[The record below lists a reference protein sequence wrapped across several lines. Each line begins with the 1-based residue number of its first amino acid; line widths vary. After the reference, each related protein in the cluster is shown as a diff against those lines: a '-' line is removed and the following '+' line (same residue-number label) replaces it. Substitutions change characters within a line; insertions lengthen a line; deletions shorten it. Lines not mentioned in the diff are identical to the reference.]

1 MTVRKT
7 NNGWLSDSRPNGE
20 HGKRYR
26 KTFETKREALEYE
39 AWLKANVTQA
49 PEWQPQKR
57 DGRRLADLIDI
68 WYSQHGAHLTSG
80 EDTYSRLKNLCA
92 AIGNPFASKVSADL
106 FAEYRSTRIAAGI
119 SASNM
124 NREKNYLQAMFNELT
139 RLDIWKGPNPL
150 EKVRPLKVAEREL
163 SYLTLD
169 QVDELLAEL
178 KAARNEHVYLISQV
192 CLATGARWSEAES
205 LRRSQVR
212 NGIIQFALTKSKK
225 VRAVPIDSQLE
236 ADLDAHYEKHAEQ
249 LGDER
254 FFAYAYSAFISGLNR
269 TGISLP
275 DGQAAHVMRHTFASH
290 FMMNGGN
297 ILALQKILG
306 HSSLQMTMRYAHLS
320 PDHLAEA
327 RALNPLSNWRKL
339 DKNWTLDAIAETTEG

>member
-7 NNGWLSDSRPNGE
+7 DKGWLSDSRPDGE

-39 AWLKANVTQA
+39 AWLKTNVTQA

-57 DGRRLADLIDI
+57 DNRRLGDLIDI
-68 WYSQHGAHLTSG
+68 WYSQHGMHLASG
-80 EDTYSRLKNLCA
+80 KDTYSRLKNLCA
-92 AIGNPFASKVSADL
+92 AIGNPFAAKVSGEL
-106 FAEYRSTRIAAGI
+106 FAEYRSTRIATGI

-124 NREKNYLQAMFNELT
+124 NREKNYLQAMFNELI
-139 RLDIWKGPNPL
+139 RLGIWTGANPL
-150 EKVRPLKVAEREL
+150 EKVRLLKVAEREL

-169 QVDELLAEL
+169 QIGELLNEL
-178 KAARNEHVYLISQV
+178 STARNEHVYLISKV
-192 CLATGARWSEAES
+192 CLATGARWNEAES
-205 LRRSQVR
+205 LRRPQVR
-212 NGIIQFALTKSKK
+212 NGLIQFAMTKSNK
-225 VRAVPIDSQLE
+225 VRAVPIDAHLE
-236 ADLDAHYEKHAEQ
+236 AELDRHYEEHSER

-254 FFAYAYSAFISGLNR
+254 FFARAYSAFISGLNR
-269 TGISLP
+269 TRISLP
-275 DGQAAHVMRHTFASH
+275 SGQAAHVMRHTFASH

-327 RALNPLSNWRKL
+327 RNLNPLSNWRQSA
-339 DKNWTLDAIAETTEG
+339 DVREVKNF